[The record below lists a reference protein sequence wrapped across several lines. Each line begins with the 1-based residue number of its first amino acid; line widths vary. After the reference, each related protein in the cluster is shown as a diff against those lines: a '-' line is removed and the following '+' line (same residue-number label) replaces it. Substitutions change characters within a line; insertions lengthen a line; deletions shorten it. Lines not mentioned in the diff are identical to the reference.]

1 MNHFPGIPQKFPD
14 FYLPTYTYVNNAD
27 KQIHEYLGMCAFGVM
42 LGLNYGKS
50 ENYFN
55 TGL

>member
-1 MNHFPGIPQKFPD
+1 MPVFSANLFEK
-14 FYLPTYTYVNNAD
+14 FYLGIVYTYVNNAD
-27 KQIHEYLGMCAFGVM
+27 KQIHEYLGMCACGVM